1 MKRREFLKRSVPLT
15 AAPIYLSGVPISA
28 MTESANLAALTNAGS
43 LSDRCLVLVF
53 LDGGNDGLNT
63 LIPIDQYD
71 VLMRDGSG
79 GDSQPLRRPD
89 LMIPKNKILKLNG
102 LDDTGLH
109 STMEKFQTLFGED
122 KLGFVRNVGYPNPNK
137 SHFRS
142 TDIWNSGSSSDEF
155 VTSGWFGR
163 YLSSNHPSFPD
174 GYPNSNY
181 PDPLALSIGN
191 TASNTCQGP
200 IINMGVSI
208 KNLNNFIDIKE
219 GGNNT
224 PDTPYGHELQYIRTA
239 SKLTNEYF
247 DRLEEASEK
256 GGATSIEYPGY
267 KLAEQLKIVAQL
279 IAGGVKSK
287 IFVVRIG
294 GFDTHD
300 NQVDEGNPET
310 GRHALL
316 MEELSE
322 SLFSFQQDI
331 IQRNLEE
338 RVLTMTYSEFGRRV
352 SENGSEGTDHGSA
365 APVMLFGSPLRGS
378 GFIGSHP
385 SLSNLNRRGNMY
397 NTIDFRSIYQTVLT
411 DWLCGDS
418 NFINAAMLGNEYDL
432 LGLGF
437 GCQDSDVVDYNSLL
451 NYHAP
456 IYSNYDQRVN
466 LNLRIQQTHKVNIK
480 TFDILGRHV
489 NTIFSGD
496 LIRGEH
502 EFSISHNKNGKLSA
516 GQYFYRINL
525 VGGPTLSKAFVVR

>member
-15 AAPIYLSGVPISA
+15 AAPIYLSGVPVSA
-28 MTESANLAALTNAGS
+28 MTESSTLAALTNAGS
-43 LSDRCLVLVF
+43 ISDRCLVLVF

-63 LIPIDQYD
+63 LVPLDQYD

-89 LMIPKNKILKLNG
+89 LMIPKNKVLPLSG
-102 LDDTGLH
+102 LPDTGLH
-109 STMEKFQTLFGED
+109 SSMDKFQNLFSED
-122 KLGFVRNVGYPNPNK
+122 KLSFVRNVGYPNPNK

-142 TDIWNSGSSSDEF
+142 TDIWNSASASDEY
-155 VTSGWFGR
+155 VYSGWFGR

-219 GGNNT
+219 GGTNT
-224 PDTPYGHELQYIRTA
+224 PDTPYGHELEYIRTA
-239 SKLTNEYF
+239 SNLTNEYF
-247 DRLEEASEK
+247 DRLEEAAGR
-256 GGATSIEYPGY
+256 GGDGSVEYPDY
-267 KLAEQLKIVAQL
+267 KLADQLKIVAQL
-279 IAGGVKSK
+279 IAGGIKSK

-300 NQVDEGNPET
+300 NQVEEGNPET

-331 IQRNLEE
+331 IQRSLEE

-352 SENGSEGTDHGSA
+352 FQNKSYGTDHGEA
-365 APVMLFGSPLRGS
+365 APMFFLSP
-378 GFIGSHP
+378 FVNPNPIGSLP
-385 SLSNLNRRGNMY
+385 SLEYIDNIEY
-397 NTIDFRSIYQTVLT
+397 EYDFRSVYGSVLMDWFGVDEVTIKSILYENFQYIPILTGTQTSVGEPHPMSKRIETYPNPFKDILNINIEVKAGDT
-411 DWLCGDS
+411 LLKLVDS
-418 NFINAAMLGNEYDL
+418 NGREIKE
-432 LGLGF
+432 
-437 GCQDSDVVDYNSLL
+437 
-451 NYHAP
+451 
-456 IYSNYDQRVN
+456 IVN
-466 LNLRIQQTHKVNIK
+466 KKIKHGTHKLRY
-480 TFDILGRHV
+480 DG
-489 NTIFSGD
+489 
-496 LIRGEH
+496 
-502 EFSISHNKNGKLSA
+502 SHLKNGM
-516 GQYFYRINL
+516 YFVLLENEGKRSGVSVIKR
-525 VGGPTLSKAFVVR
+525 S